1 MLLFA
6 VSAQAL
12 CAQLR
17 FERFSLNER
26 LPSNSVIRTYND
38 SEGYMWFGTKD
49 GLCRFDGYDI
59 KIFRSSAF
67 TPGRLTNNEI
77 QSIAEDNE
85 RKIWIGTI
93 EGVNILDKKSFSVS
107 VLNNDL
113 IRKERINSIT
123 KDFEG
128 NIWIGTSSS
137 GVVRMSATEMK
148 ELPFDAPLN
157 KQPYPFGK
165 SINNI
170 FQDKAGRLWFSSW
183 KNG

>member
-1 MLLFA
+1 MNIIIYRNVNSFFIFSMSKVFLLKIKILLLFV
-6 VSAQAL
+6 VSTQAL
-12 CAQLR
+12 WAQLR

-26 LPSNSVIRTYND
+26 LSSNSVIRTFND
-38 SEGYMWFGTKD
+38 SEGYIWFGTKD

-85 RKIWIGTI
+85 RKIWVGTI
-93 EGVNILDKKSFSVS
+93 EGVNILDKKNFSIS
-107 VLNNDL
+107 VLKNDL

-128 NIWIGTSSS
+128 NMWIGTSSS

-148 ELPFDAPLN
+148 EL
-157 KQPYPFGK
+157 
-165 SINNI
+165 
-170 FQDKAGRLWFSSW
+170 
-183 KNG
+183 